1 MSQLTATNQIASRA
15 ERMWSLLIDL
25 VGSPRGTG
33 AP

>member
-1 MSQLTATNQIASRA
+1 MSQLTATKQTVSPA

-25 VGSPRGTG
+25 AGSPRGTG